1 MAIGVSAAGSRNPA
15 SDQRPA
21 ALVAGAGISGMTA
34 ALDLA
39 KQGLHVYLLEEG
51 DIIGGLMSRI
61 SRTFPTGDCPT

>member
-1 MAIGVSAAGSRNPA
+1 MTKSDRRCPA
-15 SDQRPA
+15 
-21 ALVAGAGISGMTA
+21 VIIAGAGISGMTA

-39 KQGLHVYLLEEG
+39 RQGLHVYLLEEG